1 MYKQGMCVCVCI
13 FKGVNLRGGGEVYCV
28 AFASLTNSLRGDLCA
43 VEYSV
48 KFNINLVHTHF
59 RFFLK
64 PTSVFLHHDL
74 NNN

>member
-1 MYKQGMCVCVCI
+1 MYKQGMCVYI
-13 FKGVNLRGGGEVYCV
+13 LRGQLKGEVYCV